1 MPKESGVLVAVAL
14 LLTTAVLVSGGCGGP
29 AAQGPAPREGTGAIE
44 VTVRG
49 FRNAE
54 GEVLVSLFSAAP
66 GFPNDAERALRT
78 RRVDAAEGSVAVRFE
93 DVPYGEYAVSVLHD
107 ENANERLDTGRLGIP
122 TEGYGASNNPG
133 ARFGP
138 PRYGD
143 AAFEL
148 REAERD
154 LNIVL
159 RYML

>member
-1 MPKESGVLVAVAL
+1 MSKGFRGVVTAAL
-14 LLTTAVLVSGGCGGP
+14 LLAPAVLIFGACGGP
-29 AAQGPAPREGTGAIE
+29 AGKEPAPREGAGAIE

-78 RRVDAAEGSVAVRFE
+78 RRVDAAVGTVTVRFE

-107 ENANERLDTGRLGIP
+107 ENANGRLDTGRLGIP
-122 TEGYGASNNPG
+122 AEGYGASNNPG

-138 PRYGD
+138 PRYKD
-143 AAFEL
+143 AAFRL
-148 REAERD
+148 REDVLEVD
-154 LNIVL
+154 IEL